1 MIETLLQF
9 EKIIEELD
17 MLFLDVPIES
27 REALSDMTLKQPG
40 LSLDKIAHLKNILKT
55 NIPESFLEI
64 IQQYDF
70 GDFALGDVNFDD
82 KKNYTEFLIKW
93 NTGINPNLYGHYW
106 WGTGERPSNYLLIAD
121 SDGFMILLDTETEKI
136 LAYARTESY
145 RESKTI
151 AANFSLFVRAA
162 ATIYIN
168 LLTIQNKDL
177 LIDIPALIGSDKEGL
192 DFWEEQ
198 MLDI

>member
-9 EKIIEELD
+9 EKIIEKLD
-17 MLFLDVPIES
+17 MLFLDVPIEL
-27 REALSDMTLKQPG
+27 REDLSEITLKQPG
-40 LSLDKIAHLKNILKT
+40 LSFDKITHLKNIFKT
-55 NIPESFLEI
+55 NIPESFLKI

-70 GDFALGDVNFDD
+70 GDLTLGDVGFGSEE
-82 KKNYTEFLIKW
+82 NYTEFLIKW
-93 NTGINPNLYGHYW
+93 NTRINSYGYYW
-106 WGTGERPSNYLLIAD
+106 WGTGERPFNYLSIAN

-136 LAYARTESY
+136 LAYDRTESY
-145 RESKTI
+145 QESKTI

-168 LLTIQNKDL
+168 SRTIRNKDL

-192 DFWEEQ
+192 DFWEEM
-198 MLDI
+198 MLNI